1 MVVILILNKEGNMLI
16 QVTYTSDIEARLHI
30 HCCCGKAVIIIYSEC
45 MFIDLFIQHVKGMRR
60 IKL

>member
-1 MVVILILNKEGNMLI
+1 MLI

>member
-1 MVVILILNKEGNMLI
+1 MVVTFILNKEGNVLI

-30 HCCCGKAVIIIYSEC
+30 HCCYRKGVSITYSEC
-45 MFIDLFIQHVKGMRR
+45 MFIDLFIQHAKGMQR